1 MPNAA
6 GRRSRTGLF
15 LHPDAARRQEFMA
28 VCAESFDRLLTA
40 DSIASARHA
49 LAHNKISLLVIDL
62 DGPAMAAGNELA
74 ALVRSRAGAP
84 VLVLCPYTR
93 SATMAELMAQG
104 PLAYRIEPIA
114 PQALRDAVAG
124 LLAPAAN
131 TKASAQQHLLDLEG
145 DLNDLLSIQRSLQ
158 RALYGSE
165 EIERMGTRICSA
177 LCSYP
182 GICHASL
189 LQAVEDGGLRLVAQD
204 GRIDLDMK
212 EVLGGRAYLVE
223 APVRRGELVLLDA
236 PAKSGDPELAA
247 VLDEQGVHMLLAFPL
262 RGEPGGPL
270 LGAVCMLFDRPL
282 TMSREHF
289 SCFGAAAQLISF
301 GMVMSELRQQN
312 DALGM
317 EITQITPFD
326 GLTGVANRRQGE
338 QVLDSEIRRA
348 RRYGLPLAL
357 IAFDLDSF
365 RTINELYGYTTGDRA
380 LATLA
385 SLVQYRLRNS
395 DTIARIRG
403 EQFMVIATHTVA
415 IDAYKLAEELRQTI
429 AGAELPGADAVTASF
444 SVAQLAPD
452 EGATELVARLE
463 AALHRAKRAGRN
475 CVELAMA
482 R

>member
-1 MPNAA
+1 
-6 GRRSRTGLF
+6 
-15 LHPDAARRQEFMA
+15 MA

-62 DGPAMAAGNELA
+62 DGPAMASGNELA

-114 PQALRDAVAG
+114 PEALRDAVAA

-131 TKASAQQHLLDLEG
+131 TKASAQQHLLDLEA

-165 EIERMGTRICSA
+165 EIERMGTRICSS

-236 PAKSGDPELAA
+236 PAKAGDPELAA
-247 VLDEQGVHMLLAFPL
+247 VFDEQGVHMLLAFPL